1 MKRKLRWKMQPA
13 ETGLRA
19 VGAAPRAHDLHDGE
33 EIYATVSPNGGGWQR
48 KQNGWHW
55 YSRVS
60 GEPVNTWAE
69 PVATVEEAKAQAQAH
84 VKEYL
89 K

>member
-1 MKRKLRWKMQPA
+1 MKPKLRWKLQPR
-13 ETGLRA
+13 EKGLRA
-19 VGAAPRAHDLHDGE
+19 VGAAPRGYQYHDGN

-48 KQNGWHW
+48 KQDGWYW

-60 GEPVNTWAE
+60 GESVNTCRT
-69 PVATVEEAKAQAQAH
+69 PVATIEEAKAQAQAH